1 MMQQTS
7 LEAYDKIQH
16 ELSGRRL
23 EVYNSLKR
31 LEVANNTTLALDLR
45 WSINRVTPRINEL
58 RKIGLVVKDSIRI
71 CPFTKMK
78 TIYWKVKK

>member
-45 WSINRVTPRINEL
+45 WGINRVTPRIKEL
-58 RKIGLVVKDSIRI
+58 RDMGLVVKDSIRI